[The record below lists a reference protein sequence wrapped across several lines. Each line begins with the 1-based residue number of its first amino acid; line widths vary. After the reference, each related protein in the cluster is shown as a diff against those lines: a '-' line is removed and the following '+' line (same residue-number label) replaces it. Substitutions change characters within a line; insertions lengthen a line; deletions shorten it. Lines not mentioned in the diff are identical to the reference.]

1 MEENAGHR
9 RRLRERFSKEGL
21 QNFRDE
27 EILELLLF
35 YAQPRKDTKG
45 LAKNLIASFETLEGV
60 LTAKPELLRQIKGVG
75 SESALFLNLM
85 GELGRRLL
93 SGSRRKKKKIAGVSD
108 ALEHIRALFMLKNHE
123 EVYILC
129 LDSGKNL
136 ISTRLISG
144 GIANQAEINVRKAL
158 EESIRFGSSSV
169 ILTHNHPGGSAR
181 PSYEDEQTT
190 LKLGEALGLLGMEL
204 ADHIIIAGDDYFSMA
219 EEKLL
224 RPGR

>member
-35 YAQPRKDTKG
+35 YAQPRKDMKG

-93 SGSRRKKKKIAGVSD
+93 SGSRRKKKKITGVSD

-204 ADHIIIAGDDYFSMA
+204 ADHIIIAGNDYFSMA